1 MHDYT
6 LVVIAAFAHSA
17 MENDGHAMMRERIA
31 HMERVGMSSDEPN
44 GQHTGTVQCRFGR
57 QRCTAAWANET
68 GMCVQRWLVPPY
80 SLALKRWGPSTY
92 STTNVVCATP
102 KSVTTATTWALPVLP
117 AGTVKTWR

>member
-44 GQHTGTVQCRFGR
+44 GQHKGIDSGNASAYTQ
-57 QRCTAAWANET
+57 
-68 GMCVQRWLVPPY
+68 Y
-80 SLALKRWGPSTY
+80 Y
-92 STTNVVCATP
+92 
-102 KSVTTATTWALPVLP
+102 
-117 AGTVKTWR
+117 